1 MAPGET
7 LESDAQVTIQAA
19 TNGLPTNETAPDELR
34 VQAADVAARSLVPAL
49 PQTPP
54 SAFPCQPLRKQPGL
68 LP

>member
-34 VQAADVAARSLVPAL
+34 VQAADVAARSWSPR
-49 PQTPP
+49 
-54 SAFPCQPLRKQPGL
+54 FH
-68 LP
+68 